1 MFDRVLNTPM
11 DAMLI
16 YLHFRLLHACTV
28 HSLVPT
34 PLQKR
39 NMYFGLC
46 QKQFD
51 SHIFWWRKQHSNFL
65 VLHYLQV
72 EILNPVKLAKFPW
85 FDLLKLLYRFYISHC
100 RKSLQIRSLLQWK
113 PSNPFSTE
121 KTEKVDFR
129 DCNNSKKFKPLELE
143 NHGCKVY
150 RLGYH

>member
-85 FDLLKLLYRFYISHC
+85 FDLLKLLYSFLYFTAGKVS
-100 RKSLQIRSLLQWK
+100 KYGVY
-113 PSNPFSTE
+113 FSGSPLTLSVP
-121 KTEKVDFR
+121 KKLKKLNFR
-129 DCNNSKKFKPLELE
+129 DCNNSKKFKHQELG
-143 NHGCKVY
+143 NHKCKVY